1 MNCQSC
7 QKELDAYLMGEL
19 PEGIRIQVEDHIQSC
34 IRCAKGYRIFRLA
47 SVVTGD
53 EKEIISNPFLVNRIM
68 AGIEAPDQKHDISRA
83 VPVYQNLLRSALITS
98 SVAAAIFIGIL
109 IGNIYKPVA
118 SVNKMPVELV
128 YLDDAALEP
137 VSLFS
142 YE

>member
-1 MNCQSC
+1 MNCLLC

-19 PEGIRIQVEDHIQSC
+19 PEGIRNQVEEHIESC
-34 IRCAKGYRIFRLA
+34 IGCAEGYRIFRLA
-47 SVVTGD
+47 AGVIGD

-68 AGIEAPDQKHDISRA
+68 AGIEAPDQKHDISRT
-83 VPVYQNLLRSALITS
+83 VPAYQNFLRSALLTS

-109 IGNIYKPVA
+109 IGNIYKPVP
-118 SVNKMPVELV
+118 SGNILPVELV

-137 VSLFS
+137 VNLFS